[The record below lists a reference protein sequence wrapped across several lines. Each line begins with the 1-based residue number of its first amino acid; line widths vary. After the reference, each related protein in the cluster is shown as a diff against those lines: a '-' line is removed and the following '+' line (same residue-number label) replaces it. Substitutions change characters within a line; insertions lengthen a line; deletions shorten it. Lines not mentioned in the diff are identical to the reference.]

1 MILIEN
7 DNSSSHKNFYLR
19 QALQKFGMNLTEDE
33 AKEIIVSNSSIS
45 DNHLRYTLVKIKNY
59 RKKCFFSYLEF
70 YKIMQEY
77 SAVGKK

>member
-1 MILIEN
+1 MVKN
-7 DNSSSHKNFYLR
+7 DNLSSHKKLYLR

-59 RKKCFFSYLEF
+59 RKKGHFSYLEF

-77 SAVGKK
+77 SAIGKK

>member
-1 MILIEN
+1 MVEN
-7 DNSSSHKNFYLR
+7 DNLSSHKKLYLR

-45 DNHLRYTLVKIKNY
+45 DNHLRSIYVKNENNST
-59 RKKCFFSYLEF
+59 FFSYLEF

-77 SAVGKK
+77 SAIGKK

>member
-1 MILIEN
+1 MILVEN
-7 DNSSSHKNFYLR
+7 DNLSSHKNFYLR

-59 RKKCFFSYLEF
+59 RKKCFF
-70 YKIMQEY
+70 
-77 SAVGKK
+77 